1 MITVEVNEDS
11 IRELYKNS
19 REEVRTA
26 LKAIFDWKILVPIQ
40 ERIKSYEDA
49 CDALGYSTKTPAM
62 SNDPSFLAYYKLSVI
77 AKALNEGWV
86 PQIGKDSQ
94 WFPVFSSFDD
104 GTFEFEIC
112 KSTIHFDVSPAALA
126 LKDRDLC
133 SYFGSNFR
141 DLWQAYLFEV

>member
-1 MITVEVNEDS
+1 MITIEVNEDS
-11 IRELYKNS
+11 IRELYKN
-19 REEVRTA
+19 
-26 LKAIFDWKILVPIQ
+26 
-40 ERIKSYEDA
+40 
-49 CDALGYSTKTPAM
+49 
-62 SNDPSFLAYYKLSVI
+62 
-77 AKALNEGWV
+77 
-86 PQIGKDSQ
+86 SQ